1 MKRSDIR
8 VDDAQGMRELSASEL
23 DQVSGGYSRD
33 FCIAAWAGAFT
44 LGGAILGGGFGAG
57 AGSILGGLYGNKVCR
72 YQYEWKTEMR
82 DIYELLESIHGLEL
96 VLFCILI
103 NAFTWFYI
111 GIAVDVP
118 HDQQLYLSSNAV
130 GILSA
135 MLTIKLLRS
144 ARHWWQAHR

>member
-1 MKRSDIR
+1 MN
-8 VDDAQGMRELSASEL
+8 G
-23 DQVSGGYSRD
+23 
-33 FCIAAWAGAFT
+33 
-44 LGGAILGGGFGAG
+44 
-57 AGSILGGLYGNKVCR
+57 
-72 YQYEWKTEMR
+72 KTEMR

-103 NAFTWFYI
+103 NVFTWFYI